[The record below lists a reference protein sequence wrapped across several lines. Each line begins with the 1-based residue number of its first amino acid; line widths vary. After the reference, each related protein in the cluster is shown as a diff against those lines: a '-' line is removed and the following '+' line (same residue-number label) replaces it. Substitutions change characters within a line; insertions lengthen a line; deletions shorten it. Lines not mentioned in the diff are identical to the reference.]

1 MPGTEFVV
9 HLAKGTY
16 QSKIGWACQALALP
30 SAEVTSLVVGG
41 RKLRAEEFLVRAGHV
56 RLADGIMADD
66 AFATISVPRRLALRS
81 SVVVAVATAV
91 FAIAAVTAA
100 HYSTPEHACE
110 GSR

>member
-9 HLAKGTY
+9 HLAKGDY
-16 QSKIGWACQALALP
+16 QTRVGWACPALSLP
-30 SAEVTSLVVGG
+30 SAELSGLLVGG
-41 RKLRAEEFLVRAGHV
+41 RTLRAEEYLVLAGHV
-56 RLADGIMADD
+56 RLAEGVAVND

-81 SVVVAVATAV
+81 SVVVAVATAM

-100 HYSTPEHACE
+100 HYSAPEHACA